1 MSVRIDRVR
10 LLNRL
15 GPFDFIDFQ
24 FIALGKQR
32 GMMSPRI
39 LQHDIKPGPSL
50 PRLPDHESGRTK
62 TTLRGLVV
70 GHIYARL
77 ETTRYSPYGGTP

>member
-1 MSVRIDRVR
+1 MGVRIDRVR

-50 PRLPDHESGRTK
+50 
-62 TTLRGLVV
+62 
-70 GHIYARL
+70 ARL
-77 ETTRYSPYGGTP
+77 RSRIRQDENYLARARCRAHLC